1 MTIIAGGA
9 NVSLAKAP
17 KGNIIISGG
26 GGGGGAS
33 TVWAKNQLGSQYVVT
48 EGDKVWLS
56 PISSEN
62 EQIYK
67 WDSNSSYTSWKRISL
82 CSYSGVDTYLR
93 LCVQPRNGGTTST
106 TYDFGQLL
114 TDVPT
119 TGNVEVISGN
129 YVPHDSYQSMYCVY
143 HATPLLDHLI
153 VNASNSSW
161 SFSTYSQT
169 KTGCYLATYKYLNN
183 GFGFSWSSSTHITTI
198 VRMADD
204 GTVGETVG
212 TSYNSSIQDIMY
224 PIYIFPDG
232 QTVIGVNWNDQGGV
246 WQFKLN
252 SNGKYVYDTQ
262 LTLNDGLTRSN
273 IFLDVSMLGATSDG
287 KYLVGVPYG
296 YWVGGSYHIRIL
308 KFDNNYTSISLYTG
322 LGVNDSYSCNFYP
335 YSDTL
340 VAWLPSDGIIRMW
353 KYDSTNG
360 FVEKTLDFGGVTFP
374 SILITQGVTLNYDCS
389 MMCVNTGDNGVYLFS
404 LQAASPNTYK
414 AIPFN
419 RTNFNSTSFTGILT
433 GNTQDDN
440 VEVKAVMD

>member
-1 MTIIAGGA
+1 MVKIQVNSQGKAYLTSGDKAL
-9 NVSLAKAP
+9 LAAT
-17 KGNIIISGG
+17 
-26 GGGGGAS
+26 GAS

-62 EQIYK
+62 QQIYK

-82 CSYSGVDTYLR
+82 ASYSGVDTYLR
-93 LCVQPRNGGTTST
+93 LCVQPRNGASSST
-106 TYDFGQLL
+106 TYNVGQLL

-119 TGNVEVISGN
+119 TGDMEKISGN
-129 YVPHDSYQSMYCVY
+129 YVPNASYQSMYCIY
-143 HATPLLDHLI
+143 HATPSLDHLI

-161 SFSTYSQT
+161 SLSWYNQT
-169 KTGCYLATYKYLNN
+169 KTRCSLATYKYLNN
-183 GFGFSWSSSTHITTI
+183 GFGFSWNNTSYIATI

-204 GTVGETVG
+204 GTIGATMG
-212 TSYNSSIQDIMY
+212 SSSNTHANSIMY

-232 QTVIGVNWNDQGGV
+232 QTVIGVNYASNGGV
-246 WQFKLN
+246 YKFKRN
-252 SNGKYVYDTQ
+252 SGGTYLPDSQ
-262 LTLNDGLTRSN
+262 LTLNDGITRADLYFQN
-273 IFLDVSMLGATSDG
+273 GILGPTSDG
-287 KYLVGVPYG
+287 KYLLMSLAG
-296 YWVGGSYHIRIL
+296 YYAGGNTKLRVY

-322 LGVNDSYSCNFYP
+322 LGVTDDYSSNFYP

-340 VAWLPSDGIIRMW
+340 VAWSPSSGIIRMW

-360 FVEKTLDFGGVTFP
+360 FVEKTLDFGDVIFT
-374 SILITQGVTLNYDCS
+374 SVIRCQGVTLNYDCS
-389 MMCVNTGDNGVYLFS
+389 MMCVNSGDNGVYLFS
-404 LQAASPNTYK
+404 LQAAEPNTYK

-440 VEVKAVMD
+440 VEVKAVME